1 MYKLE
6 IDLKKYPELSKH
18 KKSSLDKTVKEIF
31 DKGYNLLYPIMDTN
45 ENLILSKLNTIE
57 NNSPHINELNKSISQ
72 LLGITSNSSRKG
84 ELGEQIVEQYI
95 NKKYGK
101 SNYIVKRSEDH
112 CGDGWLN
119 VNNNN
124 IIVEVKAYS
133 STVNIKE
140 IDKLKYDMEYNNIN
154 IGIMISIGSDI
165 QGSKLVDLEVFN
177 IKNKKCYIIKVSHIS
192 ENYDLLD
199 IGFNIMENINKL
211 EIDKKNSVILLEE
224 NLLEKITVLHDKIKK
239 TTKLRELFQNMSL
252 EINSKMDLF
261 YSELTN
267 LYLEQEYCVKQ
278 ICNEINKNSINKLE
292 INSNNIIE
300 LEKFKIYKIYNNLLK
315 KIYLLN
321 RLKIKFKITDNKIF
335 LENCIIKILK
345 DKLQINIQNPLI
357 TLYIISKTN
366 NGNSNKENFKLM
378 EKLL

>member
-6 IDLKKYPELSKH
+6 INLKDYPELLKQ
-18 KKSSLDKTVKEIF
+18 KKSCLNKSVKDIF
-31 DKGYNLLYPIMDTN
+31 NNGYNVLYPKLDSN

-84 ELGEQIVEQYI
+84 ELGEQIVEKYI
-95 NKKYGK
+95 NKKYGT
-101 SNYIVKRSEDH
+101 SNYVVKRSEDH

-119 VNNNN
+119 LNNKN

-140 IDKLKYDMEYNNIN
+140 VDKLKYDMEYNNIN
-154 IGIMISIGSDI
+154 IGIMLSLGSDI

-192 ENYDLLD
+192 QNYDLLD

-211 EIDKKNSVILLEE
+211 EIDKKNSVVLLEE
-224 NLLEKITVLHDKIKK
+224 NLLEKITILHEKIKK
-239 TTKLRELFQNMSL
+239 TTKLRELFQSMTL

-292 INSNNIIE
+292 INKNNIIE
-300 LEKFKIYKIYNNLLK
+300 LEKFRKYKIYNNLLK
-315 KIYLLN
+315 IIDLLN
-321 RLKIKFKITDNKIF
+321 RLKIKYSISDCKIF
-335 LENCIIKILK
+335 LDKGVIKILK
-345 DKLQINIQNPLI
+345 DKLQINIENPLI
-357 TLYIISKTN
+357 TLYITSKTN
-366 NGNSNKENFKLM
+366 STKSNKENMKLL